1 MTKYLEQIN
10 SPDDIKKLN
19 CQQLTELAAEI
30 RTYLLEVISQN
41 GGHLASNLGVVEL
54 TLALHKVLDTNV
66 DHLVWD
72 VGHQAYVHKIITGRR
87 EAFLTLRQEGGL
99 SGFPK
104 REESHHDYYDTGH
117 SSTSIAAA
125 LGFAKARDLKNE
137 KHHVAAVIGD
147 GSMTGGE
154 AFEALNLAASLNTDI
169 IVILNDN
176 HMSIARNI
184 GGLAD
189 YLNRLRA
196 SAIYNKS
203 KKGVR
208 YFLGKLPFIGKG
220 LVRAVERFKES
231 IKYLVIPGVVFSEL
245 GFNYFGPVDGHD
257 VRSLVEILNRLK
269 DIKGPILLHVM
280 TRKGK
285 GYLPAQK
292 DAATYHGIG
301 PFEVESGRSLA
312 GNSNIPTYTKVFSD
326 TMLKLARND
335 ERILGITAAMADGT
349 GLEPFAKQYP
359 NRFFDVG
366 IAEQTAV
373 TLGTA
378 MALDGF
384 RPVVAVYSSFLQRAF
399 DQLIQDT
406 ALQNAPVIF
415 AIDRAGLVG
424 EDGPTHHGAFDL
436 SYLRC
441 IPNMSVLVP
450 RDEKSLQ
457 DMLWSAAQQEKGPI
471 AIRYPRGRAQGV
483 SLGPKP
489 SLIPWGKGEVLRAGQ
504 AAVVLAVGPLVYK
517 AMAAAELLAQQ
528 GYSVGV
534 ADARFVKPLDEAL
547 VLSLCQAYPLII
559 TLEENTLSGGF
570 GSGVL
575 ELLAKKNIK
584 HEVHCLGLP
593 DHFVKHGGQAYLHE
607 ELGLNA
613 EGIAKQI
620 LELLK

>member
-593 DHFVKHGGQAYLHE
+593 DYFVKHGGQAYLHE
-607 ELGLNA
+607 ELGLDA